1 MEEKEKVS
9 LTWIGEDFNAR
20 TGEEGEGIEEE
31 GVGGEE
37 GEKVEGQRT
46 EKLIRMGEYWW
57 NL

>member
-1 MEEKEKVS
+1 MDGRKGES

-20 TGEEGEGIEEE
+20 TGEDGEGIEEE
-31 GVGGEE
+31 GIGGEE
-37 GEKVEGQRT
+37 GEKVEGRRT